1 MGSDSSLLSFSTR
14 KWEFVFIG
22 LMAVLV
28 GILVSGPAVLNQNQQ
43 YIISQIESGQESR
56 DKLFASLEKAIANNE
71 TADRKAE
78 IATLKVI
85 LHNITLGLEKNRA
98 LLQEYIAAQN
108 LTVTINDTDGGSS
121 GTISSL
127 NKHSVQVLP

>member
-1 MGSDSSLLSFSTR
+1 LGSDSSLLSFSTR